1 MTGKEPM
8 EERLQQ
14 LFDETASEADSMQLT
29 RMEARVQDIVAQKGT
44 PWFLW
49 GAGALTL
56 GLAMFL
62 IGPGLGSAPSPE
74 QAQLADIVESD
85 PTIFQGVDDEDME
98 QALEIYFDT
107 GWDEDEAELDYL
119 HAPDEGLNA
128 GWIQN
133 YAEAVE
139 DDG

>member
-1 MTGKEPM
+1 MSDKEPM

-14 LFDETASEADSMQLT
+14 LFDETASEPDPTQLT
-29 RMEARVQDIVAQKGT
+29 RMEARAQDVVTEKRTGWI
-44 PWFLW
+44 PWL
-49 GAGALTL
+49 AGALAL
-56 GLAMFL
+56 GLAL
-62 IGPGLGSAPSPE
+62 VLVWPDLQPNQPSE
-74 QAQLADIVESD
+74 QSLVSDAVDSD
-85 PTIFQGVDDEDME
+85 PSVFPAMDDEDMD

-119 HAPDEGLNA
+119 HAPGEGLNA